1 MAQQL
6 WNFLDFIMETTFLGF
21 FHPRLKVE
29 TEAALKGQ
37 RTQGT
42 DKQTLFVAGQTSA
55 ISMPPTAPRPL
66 RPKPQ
71 ELKQVANCPE
81 GLGKHDPQTSK
92 PCAHVGTAAKET
104 ASGGTNAPAR
114 TICHRP
120 SPLAPGNGG

>member
-1 MAQQL
+1 
-6 WNFLDFIMETTFLGF
+6 MEPTFLGI

-29 TEAALKGQ
+29 TEAVLKGQ
-37 RTQGT
+37 RTQGST
-42 DKQTLFVAGQTSA
+42 KLALFDAGQTSA
-55 ISMPPTAPRPL
+55 MSMPPTAPRPL

-71 ELKQVANCPE
+71 ELKQVAYFPE
-81 GLGKHDPQTSK
+81 GLGKHDHQTSK
-92 PCAHVGTAAKET
+92 PCAHVGTAAKGR